1 MSQFNEY
8 AQQFDAIAKE
18 NLSKYEAARNE
29 CEDAKRL
36 FENCRPDGTAV
47 KTAEKEYLK
56 AAYMQKEEKF
66 RKLKNELDGNDKYF
80 KDVRAGLEN
89 AVAEAYSMDSDYVDE
104 KVMTLLNS
112 GLMTANEYEKLL
124 EKQLAKGNI
133 TMARVIAG
141 AAKMKADNV
150 KDRDEARALRAVAA
164 LDPKRKSRIYID
176 NLDAMMSVYFRAI
189 KNPALIKMW
198 DKLIGEAIR
207 NF

>member
-18 NLSKYEAARNE
+18 NFSKLEASRNE
-29 CEDAKRL
+29 YEEAKRL
-36 FENCRPDGTAV
+36 FENCKPDGTAV
-47 KTAEKEYLK
+47 KIAEKELLK
-56 AAYMQKEEKF
+56 ATYLQKEENF
-66 RKLKNELDGNDKYF
+66 RKLKNNLDRNDLYF

-89 AVAEAYSMDSDYVDE
+89 AVAEAYSMDSDFVDE

-124 EKQLAKGNI
+124 EKQIAKGNI

-176 NLDAMMSVYFRAI
+176 NLNAMMDAYFRAI
-189 KNPALIKMW
+189 RNPALIKQW